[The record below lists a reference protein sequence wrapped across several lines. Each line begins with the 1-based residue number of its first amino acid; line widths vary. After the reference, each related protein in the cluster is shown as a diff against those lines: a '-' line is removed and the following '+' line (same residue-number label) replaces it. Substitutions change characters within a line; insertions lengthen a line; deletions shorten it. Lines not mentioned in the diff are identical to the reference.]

1 MSKELQAF
9 SDGTFV
15 FVEDENGKQFY
26 FYRKDGE
33 VLGDVGRRPMD
44 FYQHYMVTKMMNGEI
59 TGMVANN
66 LKFEESADGK
76 CIRITLVDEF
86 GESAS
91 EKAEE
96 AKALEEPKKTQI
108 QTPEESIQNHPKT
121 NFVKRMLKKIFG

>member
-9 SDGTFV
+9 SDGTFL
-15 FVEDENGKQFY
+15 FAEDENGKQFY

-44 FYQHYMVTKMMNGEI
+44 FYQHYIMTKMMSGEI

-76 CIRITLVDEF
+76 CIRITVVDEF
-86 GESAS
+86 GESES
-91 EKAEE
+91 KKEE
-96 AKALEEPKKTQI
+96 IKPIEETA
-108 QTPEESIQNHPKT
+108 EESIQPNPQT